1 MKLHRV
7 MGWVWGFLMGFL
19 WARVGIDIRVGKMHF
34 IVQPPS
40 RFLRARI
47 TYEFVAQDSILIW
60 DFGKGLELIS
70 WQASFTVQSIQ
81 RDTLKQTLTFVAAA
95 ALGGGRHTLTVEY
108 TGEPL
113 STGFGSFEVKEHA
126 TGYVLWTLSQP
137 YGARDW
143 LLCQDDLSDK
153 VDTLFITVETPPEYL
168 GVGNGRLLADSLTV
182 HGTRVRHFAHHHPVA
197 TYLIAI
203 AAANYIVQ
211 THTISTPFHMY
222 TLTNYIFPQDT
233 ARARRLTEEML
244 PYFSWIEEKLGP
256 YPFADEGYAQV
267 QIGWGGG
274 MEHQTI
280 TFFGSFSPELWAHEL
295 AHQWFGDLVT
305 CGSWQDIWLNEAF
318 ATLLGGKVYEVL
330 PTGLWPRWR
339 HLIIRAGWR
348 DTTNTIF
355 VSDTTDPGRIFSYP
369 TTYAK
374 GAIALEMLREFV
386 GDEPF
391 WEGLRQYLAD
401 YRYGFALTRDFARS
415 VTSHWGQGNTESF
428 IQSWIYT
435 PNFPIIQGVWEA
447 PARLRLLPNRPYPM
461 HVALLC
467 NHPPETTTVTLMV
480 PTTLTFVAPPRQI
493 WVDPD
498 TTTPYYQPRVFL
510 SPGLPPLLYPN
521 PTSGRLFLLGIMPP
535 YRLSIYDSA
544 GQLQWAQDLT
554 EPVSEISLSP
564 LPAGMYYLLV
574 EGAEATFCEKVIKIS
589 P

>member
-1 MKLHRV
+1 
-7 MGWVWGFLMGFL
+7 
-19 WARVGIDIRVGKMHF
+19 MHF
-34 IVQPPS
+34 VVQPPG
-40 RFLRARI
+40 RFLQARI

-70 WQASFTVQSIQ
+70 WQASFSVQSIQ

-153 VDTLFITVETPPEYL
+153 VDTLLITVETPPDYI
-168 GVGNGRLLADSLTV
+168 GVANGRLLADSLTAQ
-182 HGTRVRHFAHHHPVA
+182 GTRIRHFQHNYPIA

-203 AAANYIVQ
+203 AASNYAVQ
-211 THTISTPFHMY
+211 TYTITTPFHSY

-233 ARARRLTEEML
+233 ARARTLTESML
-244 PYFSWIEEKLGP
+244 PYFTWIEEKLGP

-267 QIGWGGG
+267 QMGWGGG

-330 PTGLWPRWR
+330 PSGLWLRWR
-339 HLIIRAGWR
+339 YLTILAAWR
-348 DTTNTIF
+348 DTSNTIF
-355 VSDTTDPGRIFSYP
+355 VPDTSDYRRIFSYP

-374 GAIALEMLREFV
+374 GALALEMLRDFLA
-386 GDEPF
+386 DEPF
-391 WEGLRQYLAD
+391 WRGLRQYLAD
-401 YRYGFALTRDFARS
+401 YRYGFARTSDFAQSVRS
-415 VTSHWGQGNTESF
+415 FWGREVTDAF
-428 IQSWIYT
+428 IQSWIYSAG
-435 PNFPIIQGVWEA
+435 FPAAMVRWEA
-447 PARLRLLPNRPYPM
+447 PGRLTIKPNRAYPM
-461 HVALLC
+461 RIPIHLYSTHSDSAEVQYVPLMD
-467 NHPPETTTVTLMV
+467 NEIVTVSMPVTKV
-480 PTTLTFVAPPRQI
+480 RF
-493 WVDPD
+493 DPD
-498 TTTPYYQPRVFL
+498 TTTSYYWPRMFL
-510 SPGLPPLLYPN
+510 APASAPLVYPN
-521 PTSGRLFLLGIMPP
+521 PTAGSLYLVHPQPP
-535 YRLSIYDSA
+535 YRLYLYDST
-544 GQLQWAQDLT
+544 GNLCW
-554 EPVSEISLSP
+554 SEDIGTSTSQISLSG
-564 LPAGMYYLLV
+564 LSAGVYHLV
-574 EGAEATFCEKVIKIS
+574 IETREAVFYERVVRIS